1 METANKER
9 ANSYKS
15 PRTQDLTAK
24 LRKAVEKG
32 DISTFS
38 ELIWSN
44 PRYLIG
50 SGDNP
55 TVVQVKKTYMY
66 VCICISSSSGLVIWV
81 GGMVSVSGMDVV
93 PCFPL
98 LPPGAVSQCWLRPAG
113 SQQEC
118 SSSVF
123 PEAPHDSWVCCA
135 SEELRKRSVRFCR
148 EGAVIAS
155 SEEQSPPHRALIS
168 T

>member
-55 TVVQVKKTYMY
+55 TVVQVKKKKHIYMY
-66 VCICISSSSGLVIWV
+66 VCICILSSSGL
-81 GGMVSVSGMDVV
+81 
-93 PCFPL
+93 
-98 LPPGAVSQCWLRPAG
+98 
-113 SQQEC
+113 
-118 SSSVF
+118 
-123 PEAPHDSWVCCA
+123 
-135 SEELRKRSVRFCR
+135 
-148 EGAVIAS
+148 
-155 SEEQSPPHRALIS
+155 LI
-168 T
+168 

>member
-1 METANKER
+1 MIDGLCSPETETANKER

-32 DISTFS
+32 DTATFS

-55 TVVQVKKTYMY
+55 TVVQVKKKKKSKKSKNQNP
-66 VCICISSSSGLVIWV
+66 CSGLVI
-81 GGMVSVSGMDVV
+81 
-93 PCFPL
+93 
-98 LPPGAVSQCWLRPAG
+98 
-113 SQQEC
+113 
-118 SSSVF
+118 
-123 PEAPHDSWVCCA
+123 
-135 SEELRKRSVRFCR
+135 
-148 EGAVIAS
+148 
-155 SEEQSPPHRALIS
+155 
-168 T
+168 

>member
-55 TVVQVKKTYMY
+55 TVVQVKKTYIY
-66 VCICISSSSGLVIWV
+66 VCMYMYIVKFWSVDMSWRHGKCKWNGCGSLLSTSSPWCSF
-81 GGMVSVSGMDVV
+81 SVLIETSWKPTGV
-93 PCFPL
+93 
-98 LPPGAVSQCWLRPAG
+98 
-113 SQQEC
+113 QQLC
-118 SSSVF
+118 LS
-123 PEAPHDSWVCCA
+123 
-135 SEELRKRSVRFCR
+135 
-148 EGAVIAS
+148 
-155 SEEQSPPHRALIS
+155 
-168 T
+168 

>member
-55 TVVQVKKTYMY
+55 TVVQVKKTYIYMY
-66 VCICISSSSGLVIWV
+66 VCICISSSSGLVI
-81 GGMVSVSGMDVV
+81 
-93 PCFPL
+93 
-98 LPPGAVSQCWLRPAG
+98 
-113 SQQEC
+113 
-118 SSSVF
+118 
-123 PEAPHDSWVCCA
+123 
-135 SEELRKRSVRFCR
+135 
-148 EGAVIAS
+148 
-155 SEEQSPPHRALIS
+155 
-168 T
+168 